1 MSNTKKRKEL
11 YGMAKR
17 RFGLDRIMAYLAE
30 TAMTE
35 AALQVLCMNARIR
48 LLLRRL
54 RRFLFL
60 AQCAA

>member
-1 MSNTKKRKEL
+1 
-11 YGMAKR
+11 
-17 RFGLDRIMAYLAE
+17 MAYLAE

-48 LLLRRL
+48 LFLRLL

-60 AQCAA
+60 AHCAA